1 MKRFAAL
8 LLSMAM
14 ALSILPASLAAQT
27 SAKVTGN
34 CVRVHAKADIDS
46 ESYDQVNKG
55 DVLEVVEQE
64 DENGW
69 VKVRFTYSG
78 TGEEKEGYVSADY
91 LKLTKARSDEESDEK
106 KSKDKEKAEDGKKAD
121 GKRASKPDSQQ
132 AESSVAAESSEAAES
147 QSEEKDEG
155 KRAPTMIADT
165 DGDVSGYV
173 KQKEQEK
180 QKKAQRA
187 STSAAESSADTS
199 QSVQEADASE
209 SAPAAQETDASES
222 TPAAQETDPADAS
235 ASAAE
240 ESAASASAAGESEQ
254 QAPAA
259 PLPEEDD
266 DEISP
271 KVSYTATVND
281 EGINLRKE
289 PSLEAEVLTQVP
301 EGDIVIIRSEE
312 DEDGWMKVLY
322 YDSEGTKFKGY
333 MMGEYLDINSIGV
346 GRSNVPSVIIREQ
359 PDTESVICGVVPKDK
374 KVDVFV
380 NRDGWYRIEYKDLSG
395 WVQADCITV
404 EGESDCEG
412 YCRVT
417 QESLNLREAPDLES
431 GKLEKIPEGIILQV
445 TDKTEDGK
453 WYVVSFNGHTGY
465 VSTEYVEDV
474 DGCSEGYVQTTASS
488 LSLRTGAGSSF
499 ARLTTIPQGQVL
511 PVSGTVGDWYE
522 VKYGKFTGYVSG
534 SFVSATTKDGFRAYP
549 DYVEI
554 KSDDVAVRAE
564 PSEDSEQLE
573 TLEKGTLLAIQGIR
587 DGWYQVTY
595 NGETGYVNG
604 EQAERG
610 TEAANQAAEQAAAA
624 IEAGGE
630 AMTQSNGGGGSILE
644 YASQFIG
651 NPYVWGGTSLTNG
664 ADCSGFVKS
673 ILAHFGID
681 VPHSSAAIRGCGRS
695 VSESEMQPGDIVCY
709 SGHVGIY
716 AGNGR
721 LLSALGK
728 RYGITY
734 NSVHYKQIL
743 SVRRFT

>member
-1 MKRFAAL
+1 MRPMKRFAAL
-8 LLSMAM
+8 LLTLAM
-14 ALSILPASLAAQT
+14 TLSLVPASLAAHST
-27 SAKVTGN
+27 AKVTGD

-46 ESYDQVNKG
+46 ECYDQVNKG
-55 DVLEVVEQE
+55 DVLEVVKPE
-64 DENGW
+64 DEYGW
-69 VKVRFTYSG
+69 VKVRFTYTG
-78 TGEEKEGYVSADY
+78 TGEEKEGYISAEF
-91 LKLTKARSDEESDEK
+91 LKVKAAESDEK
-106 KSKDKEKAEDGKKAD
+106 AAKSDEKPAKSDEKPAEQQESEGESVKRAPKKTADEDEQQQEQQAGESTAAKSESEEKSAQKKDGKSEPSMLAD
-121 GKRASKPDSQQ
+121 SSADISAYVAQKEQSKRASKP
-132 AESSVAAESSEAAES
+132 AEEQKSDAA
-147 QSEEKDEG
+147 
-155 KRAPTMIADT
+155 
-165 DGDVSGYV
+165 
-173 KQKEQEK
+173 
-180 QKKAQRA
+180 
-187 STSAAESSADTS
+187 
-199 QSVQEADASE
+199 
-209 SAPAAQETDASES
+209 
-222 TPAAQETDPADAS
+222 ETDPADAS
-235 ASAAE
+235 DAEQSSVDASAPAVEAAAAE
-240 ESAASASAAGESEQ
+240 QSTQEEQKSAAPVPE
-254 QAPAA
+254 
-259 PLPEEDD
+259 EEDD
-266 DEISP
+266 EDAEISP

-301 EGDIVIIRSEE
+301 EGDIVIIRSDE
-312 DEDGWMKVLY
+312 DEEGWMKVLY

-359 PDTESVICGVVPKDK
+359 PDTAAAICGVVPKGK

-380 NRDGWYRIEYKDLSG
+380 NRDNWYRIEYKDMSG
-395 WVQADCITV
+395 WVQAECITV

-412 YCRVT
+412 YCRVL
-417 QESLNLREAPDLES
+417 QESLNLREAPDLKS
-431 GKLEKIPEGIILQV
+431 GKLEKIPKGIILQV
-445 TDKTEDGK
+445 TDKTEDGD
-453 WYVVSFNGHTGY
+453 WYVVNYNGHTGY
-465 VSTEYVEDV
+465 VSTQYVEDV
-474 DGCSEGYVQTTASS
+474 SSCDEGYVQTTASS

-499 ARLTTIPQGQVL
+499 ARLTTIPQGKVL

-534 SFVSATTKDGFRAYP
+534 SCVSATTKDGFKAYP

-554 KSDDVAVRAE
+554 QADDVAVRAE
-564 PSEDSEQLE
+564 PNEDAEQLE
-573 TLEKGTLLAIQGIR
+573 TLEKGTLLAIQGIQ

-595 NGETGYVNG
+595 NGETGYVNS
-604 EQAERG
+604 EMAERG
-610 TEAANQAAEQAAAA
+610 TEAADRAAEQAAAA

-644 YASQFIG
+644 YATQFIG

-681 VPHSSAAIRGCGRS
+681 VPHSSASIRGCGRS

-728 RYGITY
+728 KYGITY